1 MEVNNTRTWTSDTI
15 SIGALDANAIKVI
28 AIIAMIV
35 DHTAIWL
42 VANGTTLDI
51 VIHTFGRLAAPIMCY
66 LIAEGYHYTSNLKK
80 YKKRLFIFAV
90 ISHFPFVMF
99 LGLEWWQATSVIWS
113 LLMGLVAL
121 GISQR
126 EDIPLALKGVL
137 VGVCCLLAWTA
148 DWNYIA
154 VLWVLFFGIFR
165 GNFKMQMTSYA
176 TIGMLFYIIPGIF
189 SMGLDSI
196 FRFGIFLVIPLLAFY
211 NGERGKK
218 SNLIKW
224 GFYVFYPAHLIIL
237 YLFRHV
243 IFG

>member
-1 MEVNNTRTWTSDTI
+1 MEANNTRTWTSDTI

-42 VANGTTLDI
+42 VAKGTTLDI

-90 ISHFPFVMF
+90 ISHFPFVLF

-121 GISQR
+121 GISKR
-126 EDIPLALKGVL
+126 EDIPLGLKIAL
-137 VGVCCLLAWTA
+137 VGVCCLLAYTA

-176 TIGMLFYIIPGIF
+176 TIGTVFYIIPGIV
-189 SMGLDSI
+189 SMGFDSI
-196 FRFGIFLVIPLLAFY
+196 FRFGIFLVIPLLALY

-218 SNLIKW
+218 SKLIQW
-224 GFYVFYPAHLIIL
+224 TFYVFYPAHLIIL

>member
-1 MEVNNTRTWTSDTI
+1 MEVNNTGTLRSGAI

-42 VANGTTLDI
+42 VERGTTLDI

-66 LIAEGYHYTSNLKK
+66 LIAEGFHYTSNLKK
-80 YKKRLFIFAV
+80 YKKRLFIFAL
-90 ISHFPFVMF
+90 ISHFPFVLYF
-99 LGLEWWQATSVIWS
+99 GLEWWQGTSVIWS

-121 GISQR
+121 GISKR
-126 EDIPLALKGVL
+126 DDIPLGLKGVL
-137 VGVCCLLAWTA
+137 VCICCLLAYTA

-154 VLWVLFFGIFR
+154 VLWVMFFGIFR
-165 GNFKMQMTSYA
+165 GNFRMQMTSYA
-176 TIGMLFYIIPGIF
+176 TIGTVFYIIPGIV
-189 SMGLDSI
+189 SMGFDSI
-196 FRFGIFLVIPLLAFY
+196 FRFGILLVIPLLAIY

-224 GFYVFYPAHLIIL
+224 GFYIFYPAHLLIL
-237 YLFRHV
+237 YLFRHI